1 MLSLKD
7 AMQEILSGNRAIA
20 PKAGAFVSVLL
31 IGSFRHVRYL
41 AALGI
46 ANTYY
51 RNPKGTNR

>member
-31 IGSFRHVRYL
+31 IGSCRHVRYWQ
-41 AALGI
+41 
-46 ANTYY
+46 
-51 RNPKGTNR
+51 R